1 MQIPGQRIR
10 DFREASGWS
19 TNELARACNMR
30 EAYLIDIEQGNVI
43 KVHTMTYQ
51 KIADALGVTLSILN
65 GDEEIPGG
73 MSLEDEIPEGQRFL
87 IKIILRLIIT
97 LGVVTTLMLAAF
109 LFGYPLTLLL
119 SLIQP

>member
-1 MQIPGQRIR
+1 
-10 DFREASGWS
+10 
-19 TNELARACNMR
+19 MR

-51 KIADALGVTLSILN
+51 KISDALGVTLSILN

-73 MSLEDEIPEGQRFL
+73 MSLEDELPEGQRTL
-87 IKIILRLIIT
+87 IKITLRLILT
-97 LGVVTTLMLAAF
+97 LGVVATLLLFVF
-109 LFGYPLTLLL
+109 LFGYPVALLL